1 MTDARRNLVVS
12 LVMLALAA
20 GYLFW
25 AESYPAARAQVPRL
39 VAWVTL
45 VLAALDV
52 LAHTE
57 TGLGRRIA
65 AVLSGRAHLEAVDSI
80 RITREEILSA
90 AWMLGSLAAIVL
102 LGFLVGTFIYVV
114 GYMIV
119 HGKLSWRLSLYVG
132 AGTVLSCWL
141 VFDVLLKVGLYRGLL
156 IDA

>member
-25 AESYPAARAQVPRL
+25 AENYPAARAQVPRL

-80 RITREEILSA
+80 RITREEFLSA

>member
-80 RITREEILSA
+80 RITREEFLSA